1 MPPHRRHKKR
11 THHKRRTYHKTG
23 GHGPSPLSPG
33 SYGDSVGTFGAVNAE
48 ANYAKMPNV
57 FPSKQVGGM
66 GYGFSSAANLVPNMA
81 GSYFPITPMCA
92 GNIDLARGG
101 NNFMS
106 GGKRS
111 KLTGGILLGGRRKS
125 KKLNG
130 GILLGG
136 RRRRTAKKRST
147 KKHSSTKK
155 HKRKSQKKW
164 WGVGCKKMKGGLVI
178 V

>member
-1 MPPHRRHKKR
+1 MPPRRRHKKR
-11 THHKRRTYHKTG
+11 TYPKTG
-23 GHGPSPLSPG
+23 GHGPAPLSPG
-33 SYGDSVGTFGAVNAE
+33 SYGDSVGTFGAVNAD

-66 GYGFSSAANLVPNMA
+66 GYGFSSAANLVPTMA

-92 GNIDLARGG
+92 GNIDLSRGG

-106 GGKRS
+106 GGRKTKRR
-111 KLTGGILLGGRRKS
+111 LTGGILLGGRRKS

-136 RRRRTAKKRST
+136 RRRRTAKKRGT
-147 KKHSSTKK
+147 K
-155 HKRKSQKKW
+155 KRKSQKKW
-164 WGVGCKKMKGGLVI
+164 WGVGCKSKMRGGLVI